1 MKTRRFSKAH
11 ATIMEACG
19 FWVDARNGAAQFH
32 RDMGRK
38 GTWLGKIT
46 LSPNL
51 RFYQGVWINVEYVA
65 GKIIEVHLRW
75 NDDFSNHNCDVIY
88 PVWRDEPMEQPPNT
102 TWYASPGGD
111 RLGFWVGE

>member
-51 RFYQGVWINVEYVA
+51 RFYQGEFYRIGPA
-65 GKIIEVHLRW
+65 SHMIEATVPVRCTDAQLRAL
-75 NDDFSNHNCDVIY
+75 CALL
-88 PVWRDEPMEQPPNT
+88 T
-102 TWYASPGGD
+102 PGNI
-111 RLGFWVGE
+111 E